1 VTVGKS
7 VNRIYSKA
15 FAECKNLSSVICYA
29 ENVPNTNSDAFD
41 NSYIEH
47 VTLYVSNASISLYQS
62 ASPWNQF
69 GAIKDISEYNPNEE
83 QAPSLTVEI
92 NGIYYNLIGKA
103 KTAEVTRPSNNY
115 SGDITIPASVNY
127 QGFTYQVTQ
136 IGEKA
141 FLYCSGLTSV
151 SIPSGVTKIGNEA
164 FEGCS
169 KLSSILLPNTIQDIG
184 TFAFS
189 GCYQLSSV
197 TLPDGLTT
205 LSQGMFNGCSG
216 LKTIEIPGTVT
227 TFGSYVFSGCSALE
241 SISIPTGLTSIGTSC
256 FQGCVSLSSVI
267 VPDLVTT
274 ISSQAFY
281 GCTKLQTVTVGK
293 SVNRIYSKAFAECKN
308 LSSVIC
314 YAENVPNTNSNAFD
328 NSYIEHVTLYVP
340 ESALNSYKSQEP
352 WSKFGEIIGFTGKF
366 KYTLTYKVDG
376 EVYKTYQLEYGAT
389 ITPEAEP
396 TKEGYT
402 FGGWSEIPKTMP
414 AHDVTVIGSF
424 KRIYNVGDVTNVI
437 NLIMN
442 GNATEAD
449 MAIYDMNHDSELNIG
464 DVILIVK
471 WILNNA
477 SNSANA
483 VSRRA
488 GGIIDIS
495 QFTAAQFE
503 MKVPANVKVKDIRL
517 VNSMMQSHQ
526 IMYQQMDEQTY
537 AVVVYSPE
545 NQLLI
550 PNNNNI
556 VEVETESG
564 ESEHLTIQ
572 NAILARP
579 DGEVANY
586 AGDFASTTGV
596 NQSARDDEKPAVIY
610 DLKGNRLENGNS
622 LKKGLYIING
632 KKVVVK

>member
-1 VTVGKS
+1 
-7 VNRIYSKA
+7 
-15 FAECKNLSSVICYA
+15 
-29 ENVPNTNSDAFD
+29 
-41 NSYIEH
+41 
-47 VTLYVSNASISLYQS
+47 
-62 ASPWNQF
+62 
-69 GAIKDISEYNPNEE
+69 
-83 QAPSLTVEI
+83 
-92 NGIYYNLIGKA
+92 
-103 KTAEVTRPSNNY
+103 
-115 SGDITIPASVNY
+115 
-127 QGFTYQVTQ
+127 
-136 IGEKA
+136 
-141 FLYCSGLTSV
+141 
-151 SIPSGVTKIGNEA
+151 
-164 FEGCS
+164 
-169 KLSSILLPNTIQDIG
+169 
-184 TFAFS
+184 
-189 GCYQLSSV
+189 
-197 TLPDGLTT
+197 
-205 LSQGMFNGCSG
+205 M
-216 LKTIEIPGTVT
+216 
-227 TFGSYVFSGCSALE
+227 
-241 SISIPTGLTSIGTSC
+241 
-256 FQGCVSLSSVI
+256 
-267 VPDLVTT
+267 
-274 ISSQAFY
+274 
-281 GCTKLQTVTVGK
+281 
-293 SVNRIYSKAFAECKN
+293 
-308 LSSVIC
+308 
-314 YAENVPNTNSNAFD
+314 
-328 NSYIEHVTLYVP
+328 
-340 ESALNSYKSQEP
+340 
-352 WSKFGEIIGFTGKF
+352 
-366 KYTLTYKVDG
+366 DG

-402 FGGWSEIPKTMP
+402 FSGWSEIPKTMP
-414 AHDVTVIGSF
+414 AHNVTVIGSF

-437 NLIMN
+437 NFIMN

-471 WILNNA
+471 WILNNT

-488 GGIIDIS
+488 GGIMDIR

-632 KKVVVK
+632 KKVIVK